1 MENFGSILKELRIN
15 KGESQ
20 KELAEVLNVT
30 FQSISKWEQGI
41 HYPDVFMIEKIANH
55 YDVDINY
62 LFTNNKKIENSFD
75 TMVERFNIR
84 TSINVKDAIV
94 TWTDFE
100 YEDSIAPVSF
110 LDNTRHRAG
119 NGLLQTHPGPKD
131 YLIICVNDKNKICF
145 MAEHR
150 NNRFPICGP
159 QGEFYSQV
167 NGIGTNNPCFIIKDT
182 YRYGKWGMQIQD
194 EEKDF
199 EFVIPENGFLIN
211 IPYYS
216 MEAQQLLLFLMPA
229 PLIKYVQNSF
239 SGTFFNNKRLFNG
252 ILVAGSLDNV
262 TVYLK
267 GKNIFFDKKVITKQK
282 KETKDYTSDDVK
294 NLIEELKN
302 TIEDLENTIEEL
314 ENKIADLELRIE
326 DVEDDVEDLEGRIEE
341 VEDSDD

>member
-1 MENFGSILKELRIN
+1 M
-15 KGESQ
+15 
-20 KELAEVLNVT
+20 
-30 FQSISKWEQGI
+30 
-41 HYPDVFMIEKIANH
+41 
-55 YDVDINY
+55 
-62 LFTNNKKIENSFD
+62 
-75 TMVERFNIR
+75 
-84 TSINVKDAIV
+84 

-131 YLIICVNDKNKICF
+131 YLIIAVNDKNEICF
-145 MAEHR
+145 MSEHR

-159 QGEFYSQV
+159 QGEFYSQI
-167 NGIGTNNPCFIIKDT
+167 NGIGRNNPCFIIKDT

-199 EFVIPENGFLIN
+199 EFVIPKNGFLIN

-267 GKNIFFDKKVITKQK
+267 GKNIFFNKKVITKQK
-282 KETKDYTSDDVK
+282 KDITDYTYSDVE

-302 TIEDLENTIEEL
+302 TIEEL
-314 ENKIADLELRIE
+314 ENKIEDLESRIE
-326 DVEDDVEDLEGRIEE
+326 DIEDDVEDLEGRIEE

>member
-20 KELAEVLNVT
+20 KVLAETLNVT

-55 YDVDINY
+55 YNVDINY
-62 LFTNNKKIENSFD
+62 LFTNNKKIENSSE
-75 TMVERFNIR
+75 TLIEKYNIK
-84 TSINVKDAIV
+84 TSINVNDTIV
-94 TWTDFE
+94 TWTDFK

-131 YLIICVNDKNKICF
+131 YLIIAVNDKNEICF

-159 QGEFYSQV
+159 QGEFYSQI
-167 NGIGTNNPCFIIKDT
+167 NGIGRNNPCFIIKDT

-216 MEAQQLLLFLMPA
+216 IEAQQLLLFLIPTS
-229 PLIKYVQNSF
+229 LIKYVQNSF
-239 SGTFFNNKRLFNG
+239 SGSFFNNTRLFKG
-252 ILVAGSLDNV
+252 ILVAGALDNV

-267 GKNIFFDKKVITKQK
+267 GNNVFFDKKIIKKVK
-282 KETKDYTSDDVK
+282 KENVIYTSEELETLV
-294 NLIEELKN
+294 EELK
-302 TIEDLENTIEEL
+302 IKIEEL
-314 ENKIADLELRIE
+314 EDKIEYLESKIE
-326 DVEDDVEDLEGRIEE
+326 DVEDDVEDLEGRFCDL
-341 VEDSDD
+341 EDQDD